1 LKDRN
6 QLDGESALPPK
17 GAVTPSSHH
26 AHPILSAASNHKK
39 VIATIKHSVHRL
51 PLNVPIT
58 NSGNKEGDERSA
70 SKPAVEEIKGRKY
83 GALEP
88 LIPPKA
94 RK

>member
-1 LKDRN
+1 M
-6 QLDGESALPPK
+6 PK
-17 GAVTPSSHH
+17 QANTPSNHH
-26 AHPILSAASNHKK
+26 PHPILSANNSNHKK

-58 NSGNKEGDERSA
+58 GGLTISTASDDRSA
-70 SKPAVEEIKGRKY
+70 SKPAVAELNGRKY